1 MKAIKVKLKDAEK
14 VKKILRD
21 NDLSDLRCQV
31 KKIKN
36 FIYFPVK
43 KAVIGYKLIDIQL
56 ELVRELKEPEG
67 VPASYDVIGDIIIL
81 REDVKNVKKVAEYLL
96 KKHRYVK
103 VITQKVG
110 IHSGVYRVQKLK
122 VIAGEN
128 RKETNYKENGIKIKL
143 DVETSYFSPRLS
155 NERKRI
161 ADLVKLGEKVLVMFS
176 GVAPYPLVIR
186 KHSKAKE
193 IIGIEINPE
202 AHKYGQENLTLNK
215 MDRIT
220 LYQGDVRKVVPT
232 LDLKFDRIIMPLP
245 RNAEE
250 FLDVAL
256 KVLKKKGVI
265 HMYTF
270 EEEGKEDRIIKRIQ
284 KYTKIKRYKIITVGQ
299 FAPRKLRFC
308 VDFVPEF

>member
-110 IHSGVYRVQKLK
+110 IHSGVYRVQKLRG
-122 VIAGEN
+122 IAGEN
-128 RKETNYKENGIKIKL
+128 RKETIYKENGIKIKL
-143 DVETSYFSPRLS
+143 
-155 NERKRI
+155 N
-161 ADLVKLGEKVLVMFS
+161 
-176 GVAPYPLVIR
+176 
-186 KHSKAKE
+186 
-193 IIGIEINPE
+193 
-202 AHKYGQENLTLNK
+202 
-215 MDRIT
+215 
-220 LYQGDVRKVVPT
+220 
-232 LDLKFDRIIMPLP
+232 
-245 RNAEE
+245 
-250 FLDVAL
+250 
-256 KVLKKKGVI
+256 
-265 HMYTF
+265 
-270 EEEGKEDRIIKRIQ
+270 
-284 KYTKIKRYKIITVGQ
+284 
-299 FAPRKLRFC
+299 
-308 VDFVPEF
+308 